1 MQRCEGALWLS
12 PTDLSAHLECAHTT
26 TLALEVAE
34 GLRAKPSTV
43 TAYTEMIFAK
53 GNEHERDYREQLV
66 GDGRTVVEIEF
77 DRADWAAGAA
87 RTEGLMRAGA
97 DVIYQ
102 APFAFS
108 GWRGVAD
115 FLVRIETP
123 SALGAYSYEA
133 VDTKLARTAALPH
146 HALQLVFYAAG
157 IARVQ
162 GVWPTHAHVQ
172 LGSGRRE
179 SIRLRE
185 IGAYANYARRGMET
199 AIRRK
204 AVTEP
209 VPCGHCDFCAFKPT
223 CAQVWEDADHLT
235 RVAGIRSDHI
245 ALLAGAGVTTLTQ
258 LATLPP
264 ATPVAGIRTAAL
276 AAVTQQARLQR
287 EAVAGE
293 RPPYEL
299 LPHED
304 GRGFALLPE
313 PSAGDVMFD
322 FEGDPFWTPAQGL
335 MFLVGLLVRA
345 GDGWRY
351 EAIWAHDRA
360 GEKLAFE
367 RLVDLLVARLAE
379 HPDMHVYHYSAAET
393 SEIKRLMAEH
403 GTREVEVDSLLR
415 RRVFVDLL
423 TVTRQS
429 LRAGVRSYSL
439 KQTELLA
446 GFERSAA
453 MGSGAD
459 AVLGYE
465 RWRTSGH
472 QDELDGI
479 AAYNE
484 EDCLATLALRDWLL
498 AVRPAGI
505 TGPSPVPVA
514 EIAEESLE
522 AASEREHVRAA
533 LTAGQEP
540 GSSRW
545 LAGELLEY
553 HAREARPAYWRWY
566 ELQAMDEDELLDDR
580 EALAGLEP
588 AGDPVDDG
596 QSQEFV
602 LRYPAQV
609 HKVEPGDWCD
619 HRTGRVVHV
628 EELDDGACTL
638 VVRRGKKLAGDPPP
652 RALVPT
658 KPYNTRVQRAAL
670 LRLAVAVRDGDPRYR
685 ALRDVLS
692 REAPRLS
699 GMAAGAELQTIALA
713 RQRVLARSLDK
724 STLVVQG
731 PPGTGK
737 TWLGARLIVDLLAHG
752 KRVGI
757 TAMSHNA
764 INNLLDE
771 VERAAASD
779 GVLFRGARNAT
790 GGWTPPDAAQIE
802 ILSGTGATARCFD
815 PAYAL
820 VAGTTWTFAPECADG
835 QLDYLV
841 IDEAG
846 QLSLADSLAAGT
858 SARNLILLGDPLQ
871 LAHVSQAVHPVGTSL
886 SVLQHLLGEHAT
898 IPGDRGVFL
907 EETRRMHPA
916 VCEFISEEVY
926 EGRLRSHPDCSRQSV
941 GGTAGIRHLSVAHL
955 GNSSTSP
962 EEARAIRLEL
972 ELLLTQAYRMPDGRE
987 RPLTPRDCMVVT
999 PYNAQVRV
1007 LSDALPAGVRIGTV
1021 DRFQG
1026 QEAPVVFYSMATS
1039 SGDDAPRDARFLFSR
1054 NRLNVAVSRAR
1065 CLAYLVCAPAL
1076 LETRAKTLEQMR
1088 LISTLCSLA
1097 DAAAAVPGAAA
1108 A

>member
-1 MQRCEGALWLS
+1 MGVGSAYGGTMQRRQGTLWLS
-12 PTDLSAHLECAHTT
+12 PTDLSGYLECAHLT
-26 TLALEVAE
+26 TLALEVAD
-34 GLRAKPSTV
+34 GVRAAPSSV
-43 TAYTEMIFAK
+43 NAYTKMIFAK
-53 GNEHERDYREQLV
+53 GNEHEVDYRRQLEA
-66 GDGRTVVEIEF
+66 DGRTVVEVEF
-77 DRADWAAGAA
+77 DGSDWAAAAA
-87 RTEGLMRAGA
+87 RTEELMRAGA

-115 FLVRIETP
+115 FLERIESP
-123 SALGAYSYEA
+123 SDLGAHSYEA

-162 GVWPTHAHVQ
+162 GVRPAHVHVQ

-185 IGAYANYARRGMET
+185 IDSYANYARRGMDR
-199 AIRRK
+199 AIELR
-204 AVTEP
+204 AATEP
-209 VPCGHCDFCAFKPT
+209 VPCDHCQFCAFQPT
-223 CAQVWEDADHLT
+223 CAQVWEDADHVT
-235 RVAGIRSDHI
+235 RVAGLRRDHI
-245 ALLAGAGVTTLTQ
+245 PLLATAGVTTLTQ
-258 LATLPP
+258 LAALPP
-264 ATPVAGIRTAAL
+264 GTPVVGMRPAAL
-276 AAVTQQARLQR
+276 AAVTQQARLQLA
-287 EAVAGE
+287 AVAGE
-293 RPPYEL
+293 APPHEL
-299 LPHED
+299 LPCEE

-335 MFLVGLLVRA
+335 IFLVGLLLHES
-345 GDGWRY
+345 DGWRY

-360 GEKLAFE
+360 GEKQAFE
-367 RLVDLLVARLAE
+367 RLVDLLGVRLAE
-379 HPDMHVYHYSAAET
+379 YPDMHVYHYSAAET

-403 GTREVEVDSLLR
+403 ATRESEVDNLLR

-446 GFERSAA
+446 GFKRSAA

-465 RWRTSGH
+465 RWRASA
-472 QDELDGI
+472 DEAELDAI
-479 AAYNE
+479 AAYNQ

-498 AVRPAGI
+498 EVRPAGI
-505 TGPSPVPVA
+505 TGPAPVAAA
-514 EIAEESLE
+514 EIAAESVTT
-522 AASEREHVRAA
+522 ASDRERIRAA

-540 GSSRW
+540 GSPRW

-566 ELQAMDEDELLDDR
+566 ELQAMDEAELLDDR

-588 AGDPVDDG
+588 VGDPVDDG
-596 QSQEFV
+596 AMYEYV
-602 LRYPAQV
+602 LRYPAQD
-609 HKVEPGDWCD
+609 HKIDSGDWRD
-619 HRTGRVVHV
+619 HGAGRIVHV
-628 EELDDGACTL
+628 GKVDDVAGRL
-638 VVRRGKKLAGDPPP
+638 VIRRAKTLAGEPLP
-652 RALVPT
+652 RALVPK
-658 KPYNTRVQRAAL
+658 KPYDTSAQRGAL
-670 LRLAVAVRDGDPRYR
+670 LRLALAVGEGDARYR
-685 ALRDVLS
+685 ALQDVLA
-692 REAPRLS
+692 RAAPRLS
-699 GMAAGAELQTIALA
+699 GVAVGAELQTIDLP
-713 RQRVLARSLDK
+713 RQRALARSLDE

-752 KRVGI
+752 GRVGI
-757 TAMSHNA
+757 TAMSHKA

-771 VERAAASD
+771 VERAAVSE
-779 GVLFRGARNAT
+779 GVPVCGARNAS
-790 GGWTPPDAAQIE
+790 GGWTPPEGAQIT
-802 ILSGTGATARCFD
+802 IVRGSGATAKCFD
-815 PAYAL
+815 PKHDL
-820 VAGTTWTFAPECADG
+820 VAGTTWTFAAECADG

-846 QLSLADSLAAGT
+846 QLSLADALAAGA

-871 LAHVSQAVHPVGTSL
+871 LPHVSQAVHPAGTSL

-916 VCEFISEEVY
+916 ICTFISEEVY
-926 EGRLRSHPDCSRQSV
+926 ESRLHAHPDCGRQAV
-941 GGTAGIRHLSVAHL
+941 GGAAGIRHLSVPHL
-955 GNSSTSP
+955 ANSSSSP
-962 EEARAIRLEL
+962 QEALAIRAEI
-972 ELLLTQAYRMPDGRE
+972 EHLLTLTYRAPDGSE
-987 RPLTPRDCMVVT
+987 RRLTPHDCMVVT

-1007 LSDALPAGVRIGTV
+1007 LADMLPAGVRIGTV

-1026 QEAPVVFYSMATS
+1026 QEAPVVFFSMATS
-1039 SGDDAPRDARFLFSR
+1039 SG
-1054 NRLNVAVSRAR
+1054 
-1065 CLAYLVCAPAL
+1065 
-1076 LETRAKTLEQMR
+1076 
-1088 LISTLCSLA
+1088 
-1097 DAAAAVPGAAA
+1097 
-1108 A
+1108 